1 MRSLLALW
9 VLLVALSSLEP
20 GVQDVGPDYCCSAGV
35 GEELWMMHGIDWGD
49 LEGEGE

>member
-20 GVQDVGPDYCCSAGV
+20 EVKGIEEGYCCSAGI
-35 GEELWMMHGIDWGD
+35 GDELWMMRGIDWGD